1 MKALLKKINLF
12 PDETRVQ
19 DVLFLVGIFVFVSLL
34 IIGLFPGKNVLIVQ
48 SQQFFIY
55 AVMTV
60 PVVAALYF
68 IIMSLRRNL
77 YTNAARIG
85 SSIQYKMAIAFV
97 FVAVLPSLPVVLMS
111 NFILNQ
117 TLSGL
122 ILDNTSKALNDAIT
136 ISNEPVANMEYNM
149 RGELQA
155 MKYQM
160 DNGTLTAASPE
171 GRDYLR
177 NIYAIKG
184 MTAMVY
190 TFYSGDGANA
200 LWLVDNAPDDIRTE
214 ITEFYSIAR
223 YKDNS
228 RIDRL
233 SIKGRDFIAGSL
245 IYNNNLVVIA
255 RLIPEAIAKSSEN
268 FTLAL
273 ADHKRL
279 ATTISGLKSD
289 GGLYLFVLMLF
300 IILVSVLLSLYLSK
314 SITRPVIEL
323 SDATKE
329 LAKGNF
335 NVSLYRESE
344 DELTVLFKSFNRMVY
359 ELNRN
364 RKVVYQKQR
373 LEAWR
378 EMARQVVHEIKN
390 PLTPIQLSAERIH
403 KRYLENHPDIRNI
416 ILSGTET
423 IVEEVNV
430 LKNILSEFTEF
441 ARLPE
446 MKPVRTDINTV
457 LENCVNFFS
466 GHENVTFHT
475 EIDRKIP
482 EIYIDK
488 MLMKQTLNNLIQNAI
503 DAIGESGNIYVS
515 SRLLTASGV
524 SSVRI
529 TIRDDG
535 TGIREFDKDKIFNP
549 GFSTKS
555 SGTGLGLAIVE
566 KIIMEHRGDISC
578 MSEYGKGTEFI
589 IDLPVDA
596 PEGM

>member
-430 LKNILSEFTEF
+430 LKNILSEFTG
-441 ARLPE
+441 
-446 MKPVRTDINTV
+446 VRAPSRDEAGQDRYQYRPRK
-457 LENCVNFFS
+457 LRKFLS

-503 DAIGESGNIYVS
+503 DAISESGQHL
-515 SRLLTASGV
+515 RQL
-524 SSVRI
+524 
-529 TIRDDG
+529 
-535 TGIREFDKDKIFNP
+535 P
-549 GFSTKS
+549 
-555 SGTGLGLAIVE
+555 
-566 KIIMEHRGDISC
+566 
-578 MSEYGKGTEFI
+578 
-589 IDLPVDA
+589 PVDG
-596 PEGM
+596 ERRNTSG

>member
-19 DVLFLVGIFVFVSLL
+19 DVLFLIGIFVFVSLV
-34 IIGLFPGKNVLIVQ
+34 IIGLFPGKNAIVQ
-48 SQQFFIY
+48 SRQFFVY

-85 SSIQYKMAIAFV
+85 SSIQYKIAIAFV

-122 ILDNTSKALNDAIT
+122 VLDNTSKALNDAIT

-149 RGELQA
+149 RGELEA
-155 MKYQM
+155 MRYQM

-171 GRDYLR
+171 GREYLR
-177 NIYAIKG
+177 NIYSVKG
-184 MTAMVY
+184 MTAIVY
-190 TFYSGDGANA
+190 TFYPGDGANA
-200 LWLVDNAPDDIRTE
+200 LWLVDNAPDDIRTD
-214 ITEFYSIAR
+214 ITEFYGVAR

-255 RLIPEAIAKSSEN
+255 RPIPEDIAKSSES

-289 GGLYLFVLMLF
+289 GGLYLFILMLF

-335 NVSLYRESE
+335 NISLYRASD

-359 ELNRN
+359 ELNRS

-403 KRYLENHPDIRNI
+403 KRYLENHPDIKNI

-457 LENCVNFFS
+457 LESCVNFFS

-503 DAIGESGNIYVS
+503 DAVGESGNIYIS

-524 SSVRI
+524 NTVRI

-549 GFSTKS
+549 GFSTKL

-578 MSEYGKGTEFI
+578 ASEYGKGTEFV
-589 IDLPVDA
+589 IDLPVDVQ
-596 PEGM
+596 EGM